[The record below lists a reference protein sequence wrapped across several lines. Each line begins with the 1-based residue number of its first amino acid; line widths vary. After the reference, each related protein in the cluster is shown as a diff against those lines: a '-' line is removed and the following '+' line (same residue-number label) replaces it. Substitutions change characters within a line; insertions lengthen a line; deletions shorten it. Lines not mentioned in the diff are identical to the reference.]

1 MGAERGMVSPIG
13 NTKEETSRFFAKK
26 THQSTAHTRFATCDL
41 FSELSAKSTV
51 INTKTN
57 PYRLFVHHLKCFG
70 LRNENSKLE
79 DLIDISRQVDRLTMH
94 FTLKLNRVLS
104 ARMNE
109 ELINS
114 LALSVNGELVATS
127 YSRP

>member
-1 MGAERGMVSPIG
+1 M
-13 NTKEETSRFFAKK
+13 N
-26 THQSTAHTRFATCDL
+26 Q
-41 FSELSAKSTV
+41 
-51 INTKTN
+51 
-57 PYRLFVHHLKCFG
+57 YRLFVHHLICFG
-70 LRNENSKLE
+70 LRNENLKLE